1 MTREGTLA
9 TRDGTLATREGTLVQ
24 YYSVLDGVMERWGL
38 RR

>member
-9 TRDGTLATREGTLVQ
+9 MRDGTLVQ